1 MWRGGQTQN
10 VQANPHIYQYRTA
23 WTTVW
28 DVDMRGDPGPGEGDG
43 SLDNSHASED
53 GEEMGIRLSLEV
65 ERPG

>member
-1 MWRGGQTQN
+1 M
-10 VQANPHIYQYRTA
+10 
-23 WTTVW
+23 W

-53 GEEMGIRLSLEV
+53 GEEMGIRHSLEV